1 MTHYTQHESD
11 LETIRRRWSSVSSN
25 DIGLTEAQRV
35 LVTDFEV
42 VLEMLDEHLER
53 GSKYKDPSEVSDL
66 LGALDKGAPR
76 DEIREAC
83 DDAARALSEA
93 SEGVAADLLERLAKF
108 LVKEEDNAPGSE
120 DVGGYPR
127 PVAGAIELVW
137 RQRDDD
143 AGHRADF
150 ALCGWR
156 GWLADYSDGRPCVV
170 VISPDFAV
178 TQLGAEDVEE
188 LRGEL

>member
-42 VLEMLDEHLER
+42 VLGMLDEYIER
-53 GSKYKDPSEVSDL
+53 GSRYKDPIEVSDL
-66 LGALDKGAPR
+66 LGALRKGAPR

-83 DDAARALSEA
+83 DDAARALGGA
-93 SEGVAADLLERLAKF
+93 SEGVAADLLDRLVEF
-108 LVKEEDNAPGSE
+108 LAPGNASTS
-120 DVGGYPR
+120 DDSFVGGYPR
-127 PVAGAIELVW
+127 PVAEAIELVW

-156 GWLADYSDGRPCVV
+156 GWLADTSDGRPCVV
-170 VISPDFAV
+170 VINPDFVV
-178 TQLGAEDVEE
+178 TQLGGEDVEE
-188 LRGEL
+188 MRGAL